1 MGEITKHIKKQSF
14 QCQMCTKFGV
24 DKDQYLWEGLN
35 DNILLICK
43 PCAKREHG
51 HTNKITLE
59 EHIIKHAE

>member
-1 MGEITKHIKKQSF
+1 
-14 QCQMCTKFGV
+14 MCTKFGV